1 MSINAVVILK
11 AKEDKRGSFE
21 EIMKNSKPKLLASDG
36 CLSVQMFQ
44 DNEDPNTFVL
54 IEEWESQEKHKAYFG
69 ELIKSGDW
77 DKMSSHLASEPDSR
91 YCSVL

>member
-36 CLSVQMFQ
+36 CLSVQMF
-44 DNEDPNTFVL
+44 
-54 IEEWESQEKHKAYFG
+54 
-69 ELIKSGDW
+69 
-77 DKMSSHLASEPDSR
+77 
-91 YCSVL
+91 